1 MRVFLFLDN
10 IKYMWDNSHTMRRA
24 RNGSTL
30 KQWNY
35 ARALLS
41 NNKSRYKIAI
51 ECGYSPAT
59 ARKVM
64 NRVEKAT
71 GTQIALAELYAEA
84 GNMTLKAMH
93 NLKSR
98 DLDEFTNKELLAT
111 ISVMVNAFDKFKK
124 TAETEEVKNGLK
136 SIFVQ
141 SKTIDAKATP
151 ASDTQAQVITPEQ
164 EPSAGDT
171 NEKV

>member
-1 MRVFLFLDN
+1 
-10 IKYMWDNSHTMRRA
+10 MRRA

-51 ECGYSPAT
+51 ECGYAPAT

-84 GNMTLKAMH
+84 GNMTLKARH

-151 ASDTQAQVITPEQ
+151 ASDTPAQVINSEQ
-164 EPSAGDT
+164 DQSAGDT
-171 NEKV
+171 SDKV